1 MKTDFIK
8 VSLCLLCLLFLNAC
22 NNKQTITSSYY
33 TYKTECLGVEL
44 DGSQTLRAWGT
55 GKNKR
60 DAIEQAKKNA
70 IRDILFKGIH
80 AGPGQSECSVKPLIT
95 EVNAEEK
102 YEDYFNAFF
111 RDKGMYK
118 NFVSGEENSRNTR
131 MQETN
136 KNQVKYG
143 VVISVFRSEL
153 KKRLQTD
160 GIL

>member
-1 MKTDFIK
+1 MKMDLIK
-8 VSLCLLCLLFLNAC
+8 VSLCFLCILFLNAC
-22 NNKQTITSSYY
+22 NSKQTTTSSYY

-44 DGSQTLRAWGT
+44 DGSQTLRAWGS
-55 GKNKR
+55 GKNKK

-80 AGPGQSECSVKPLIT
+80 AGQSDCSVKPLLT

-102 YEDYFNAFF
+102 YEDYFNTFF
-111 RDKGMYK
+111 RENGMYK
-118 NFVSGEENSRNTR
+118 NFVSGEENSKNTR

-143 VVISVFRSEL
+143 IVIRIFRSEL